1 MGGLLVMWVPTSVK
15 LGILNFHLVIHGKT
29 EPRRRRHMQ
38 IVRNADFAEV
48 VSCFGQENCRS
59 ETNAESESF
68 GWGVDELQK
77 VQKEIPDQWKLVLLS
92 KSDILGIVIRGG
104 HDHSVHGAKPLIRS
118 DEVLSIAEAIER
130 LLTSDRATMP
140 KCWENIS
147 YQKDQDI
154 SQTHFFLKRT
164 DGQLWHIDG
173 FHRMLA
179 WLLSQGGGTVEAFV
193 AG

>member
-1 MGGLLVMWVPTSVK
+1 
-15 LGILNFHLVIHGKT
+15 
-29 EPRRRRHMQ
+29 MQ

-48 VSCFGQENCRS
+48 VSSFEQENRRS

-77 VQKEIPDQWKLVLLS
+77 VQKEIPDQWRLVLLF
-92 KSDILGIVIRGG
+92 KSDILGIMIRG
-104 HDHSVHGAKPLIRS
+104 DHSVQGTEPLIRR
-118 DEVLSIAEAIER
+118 DEVLSTADAAER
-130 LLTSDRATMP
+130 LRNSGRATMP
-140 KCWENIS
+140 KCWENIF
-147 YQKDQDI
+147 YQKDRDI
-154 SQTHFFLKRT
+154 SQTHFFLKRA

-179 WLLSQGGGTVEAFV
+179 WLLFQGGGTVPAFV